1 MSLYNVKQYLKKYQ
15 LENRI
20 IELQESSATV
30 ASAALALHTKEENIA
45 KTLSFLVEYK
55 PILIVCS
62 GTTRIDNHK
71 FKEFFHTKANMIPR
85 EEVNNYIGHEP
96 GGVCPFAI
104 KENVDVYFDESLKKI
119 DILYPAAGNSS
130 SAVRLTLPELES
142 TIENFKGYI
151 DIGKE

>member
-1 MSLYNVKQYLKKYQ
+1 
-15 LENRI
+15 
-20 IELQESSATV
+20 
-30 ASAALALHTKEENIA
+30 
-45 KTLSFLVEYK
+45 
-55 PILIVCS
+55 

-71 FKEFFHTKANMIPR
+71 FKELFHTKANMIPR

-104 KENVDVYFDESLKKI
+104 KENVEVYFDESLKKI